1 MLSRNGRFPIGCV
14 RAAIRH
20 LLRGLPPRL
29 RRAEGAARTRVGN
42 VDIQQAIPTD
52 LVS

>member
-1 MLSRNGRFPIGCV
+1 MLSLNGRFLIGCV
-14 RAAIRH
+14 RAAIRD

-29 RRAEGAARTRVGN
+29 SRAEGAAPKVGN